1 MQKRYPEISSLTHL
15 IPMTIPTPFTNR
27 IIESGNGLNYLI
39 RPIQVNDRERIIRLF
54 NHLSPENRYLRFAHA
69 ITKLPDDFLDDIL
82 HLDYKKE
89 MALVAV
95 IQAQTESEEIIGIS
109 RYVTPPN
116 QSLCEFSLSVSDA
129 YTTHGVGTH
138 LMLDLIAHAK
148 ENGLQAMVGY
158 ILSKNL
164 KMLHLV
170 SDLGFRITNPDDDPD
185 FKTATLD
192 LEEKPS

>member
-1 MQKRYPEISSLTHL
+1 MTTPNPSTKRMNESS
-15 IPMTIPTPFTNR
+15 
-27 IIESGNGLNYLI
+27 NGLDYLI
-39 RPIQVNDRERIIRLF
+39 RPIQINDRERIIGLF

-89 MALVAV
+89 MALIAA
-95 IQAQTESEEIIGIS
+95 IHSQTESEEIIGIA
-109 RYVTPPN
+109 RYITPPN
-116 QSLCEFSLSVSDA
+116 QGFCEFSLSVSDA
-129 YTTHGVGTH
+129 YNAHGIGTH

-148 ENGLQAMVGY
+148 ENGLQAMIGY
-158 ILSKNL
+158 VLSKNL

-170 SDLGFRITNPDDDPD
+170 SDLGFRITNPNDDPD
-185 FKTATLD
+185 FKTVTLD

>member
-1 MQKRYPEISSLTHL
+1 
-15 IPMTIPTPFTNR
+15 MTIPTPFTER
-27 IIESGNGLNYLI
+27 THEPDNGMDYLI
-39 RPIQVNDRERIIRLF
+39 RPIQINDKEGIIGLF
-54 NHLSPENRYLRFAHA
+54 NHLSPESRYLRFAHA

-89 MALVAV
+89 MALVAI

-170 SDLGFRITNPDDDPD
+170 SDLGFQITNPDDDPD

>member
-1 MQKRYPEISSLTHL
+1 MPFINKIYESS
-15 IPMTIPTPFTNR
+15 
-27 IIESGNGLNYLI
+27 NGSHYLI
-39 RPIQVNDRERIIRLF
+39 RPIQANDRERIIALF
-54 NHLSPENRYLRFAHA
+54 NHLSPESRYLRFAHA

-82 HLDYKKE
+82 QLDFHRE

-116 QSLCEFSLSVSDA
+116 EDGCEFSLSVSDA
-129 YTTHGVGTH
+129 YTAHGIGTH
-138 LMLDLIAHAK
+138 LMRDLIAHAK

-158 ILSKNL
+158 VLSKNL

-170 SDLGFRITNPDDDPD
+170 SDLGFQISNPDDDPD
-185 FKTATLD
+185 FKTVTLRLQD
-192 LEEKPS
+192 KS